1 MRDISKTTEEDVCC
15 LYHSSTTT
23 KWNPSMD
30 KVPLWEL
37 WNPGGDYETPVQSKN
52 EESYFRRKTLIQASN
67 WLTTVTP
74 IDPGTTLSP
83 ED

>member
-1 MRDISKTTEEDVCC
+1 MFVAYIP
-15 LYHSSTTT
+15 SSTTT

-52 EESYFRRKTLIQASN
+52 KESYFRRKTLNQASN
-67 WLTTVTP
+67 WLTTVMPT
-74 IDPGTTLSP
+74 DPGTTLSP